1 MATPKWPK
9 AMMKSECQPSFL
21 IEGYVL
27 CLHFGLAFV
36 CLTVRCTTDQSSS
49 MHNWPRISRGGE
61 RPENIGIIT
70 HHYYAVVE
78 ACFSACSC

>member
-1 MATPKWPK
+1 
-9 AMMKSECQPSFL
+9 MMISECQPSFL

-49 MHNWPRISRGGE
+49 MHNWPRIRGEG

-78 ACFSACSC
+78 ACFSA